1 MKDLLLKGEFGKDI
15 TLDGVKKSL
24 PDELE
29 GGLNVVI
36 DSVGGNLF
44 EAIKITDYLKS
55 LNVPL
60 RATAIKVASAA
71 TWPFFQIEDRTI
83 DFTQAK
89 EDWLF
94 IHEARLK
101 PADLPEGVTLTADEL
116 RAVADR
122 IDEFNQM
129 LVNLYAQSLGI
140 SKAKAAKLMS
150 DETWINQTQAEELNI
165 VAIITNQIDM
175 NLLQSLNAKLDTA
188 LYKLG
193 IVAQEVEISVEPKEE
208 ETDPAETFDPTADPA
223 EDFEA
228 KYKEAMTTIENLTAE
243 CEGYKAKLMEKEKMV
258 EEQDTA
264 IKAIEARIE
273 AIKIADLAGT
283 NALPTAKQAAE
294 APLAVW
300 QRVAKAH
307 GLINKN

>member
-15 TLDGVKKSL
+15 TLDGVKQSL

-140 SKAKAAKLMS
+140 SKSKAAKLMS

-165 VAIITNQIDM
+165 VAIITNQTDM

-188 LYKLG
+188 LSKLG

-208 ETDPAETFDPTADPA
+208 ETDPAETADPA

-228 KYKEAMTTIENLTAE
+228 KYKEAMKMVEALTAE
-243 CEGYKAKLMEKEKMV
+243 CEGYKAKLAEKEKMV